1 MLDALHEVPMEQRVA
16 ATRLMLNEG
25 LSQLAPRLRGVV
37 GCLAAK
43 AKAGTGNRA
52 WGMEQVQCFRFIDS
66 PKLQISTDDVSFPI
80 PHSQFPIPALL
91 TTAMNPDPRCP
102 PTATRPRADRRS
114 ARGCPAPS
122 PARSPTT
129 GRPAA

>member
-37 GCLAAK
+37 GCLAAT
-43 AKAGTGNRA
+43 AKAGTGNRE

-80 PHSQFPIPALL
+80 HHSPFPLPALL
-91 TTAMNPDPRCP
+91 TTAMHPDPRFP
-102 PTATRPRADRRS
+102 PTAHRPPASRRS
-114 ARGCPAPS
+114 PHLCPAPS
-122 PARSPTT
+122 PPPPPTPV
-129 GRPAA
+129 RPT

>member
-43 AKAGTGNRA
+43 AKAGTGNRE
-52 WGMEQVQCFRFIDS
+52 WGMEQVKCFRFIDS

-80 PHSQFPIPALL
+80 PHSPFPLYS
-91 TTAMNPDPRCP
+91 PRQCIQIHV
-102 PTATRPRADRRS
+102 ATDRKS
-114 ARGCPAPS
+114 VVKGKS
-122 PARSPTT
+122 VSV
-129 GRPAA
+129 G